1 MTLYIFPNTL
11 GNRRVDLLPAVIGE
25 IVPKLQGLIAESDR
39 GGRAFLSL
47 WKVQE
52 THKFPIAVLNKND
65 RSVKA
70 WDFYLEPIVKKQE
83 NWGLVSDSGLPCI
96 ADPGA
101 GLVRRARALNL
112 PIQAFSGPCSITL
125 ALMLSG
131 LPGQNFTFLGYLPQ
145 NPKDRARCIKNS
157 SGKQH
162 TQICIETP
170 YRNVHT
176 FQALLETLP
185 GYAELCIGIDITGDQ
200 EFVSTRSVDAWL
212 RSTDLD
218 KVTEQITKTPAI
230 FLFHTPR

>member
-11 GNRRVDLLPAVIGE
+11 GNRRVDLLPAGISEVL
-25 IVPKLQGLIAESDR
+25 PKLQGLIAESDR
-39 GGRAFLSL
+39 GGRTFLSL

-52 THKFPIAVLNKND
+52 IHKFPIAVLSKNA

-101 GLVRRARALNL
+101 GLVRRARDLNL

-145 NPKDRARCIKNS
+145 NPRERERCVKS
-157 SGKQH
+157 SAGKQH

-176 FQALLETLP
+176 FQALLEVLP
-185 GYAELCIGIDITGDQ
+185 GHADLCVGIDLTGDQ
-200 EFVSTRSVDAWL
+200 EFVSTRSVGTWL
-212 RSTDLD
+212 QSKDID
-218 KVTEQITKTPAI
+218 QVTQKITKTPAI